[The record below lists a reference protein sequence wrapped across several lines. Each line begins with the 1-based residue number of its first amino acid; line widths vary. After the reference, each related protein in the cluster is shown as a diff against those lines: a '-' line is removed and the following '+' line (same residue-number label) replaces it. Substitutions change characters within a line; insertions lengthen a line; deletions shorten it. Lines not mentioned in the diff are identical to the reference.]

1 MEYYTQTYRPAV
13 EEGATRTF
21 EAQPEDAPPPP
32 PRLGLNVSRLAYF
45 HNMLLCVM
53 IFGLGGRAL
62 YLQGLSTEYQHSR
75 EKQKS
80 SHIKQ
85 LGWRGVIFD
94 RNDHVLANSV
104 RSYLLDIQPHK
115 VTSEGLLKVA
125 RRLPQILPKVDME
138 IMRSLEAL
146 SKVPEAERTTYQRLF
161 RHATPEERAQ
171 VVKELGK
178 FVNSH
183 KLQKRVYPKGDLAGS
198 LLGHMPIDSDF
209 TLTPVRGV
217 ELSYEALL
225 RGLTRHRTVERDSN
239 QRILQVDKMLPEESI
254 KGSSLRLT
262 IDMRIQQ
269 ITEAHLNDCV
279 RDMNARAGV
288 AVIMDPHNGDILA
301 MAQSPSYDPN
311 LYNTYPSEEHA
322 QRFSNHA
329 IESMY
334 EPGSTVKPLLVAAAL
349 NEKVVSAETMFSGM
363 GGAYNLGGHTVSD
376 THALREMNTLE
387 VIQHSSNVG
396 AIQIATLL
404 GRANYYNYLIRF
416 GFGASTEVGLEK
428 ELPGRLS
435 NITDIKQHKSQ
446 ASVVLGNWSYGY
458 GFSATPLQMA
468 QAISVIANGGNLVAP
483 RIVREIIHGS
493 GDVER
498 FPVTV
503 RRRVVRE
510 SVTKTVTQA
519 LVSVVEA
526 GTGKRA
532 RVDGYVVAGKT
543 GTTEKFQNNTYKS
556 GAFLT
561 SFIGFAPAENPRFAA
576 YIIIDD
582 PKNES
587 YGGTVAAPV
596 FSKISKEVLPY
607 LGVPPTRAQKESPQ
621 AVTRSFSPRASSEVT
636 IDYQPW
642 WSKDRFFRSDMS
654 QEELVPDLKGKDFPG
669 MLTALKELNADV
681 EIRGSGVVVSQTP
694 EAGEL
699 LPRGRRFKV
708 QMERPA
714 VVRHSTVKRLTAGR
728 TGEEGE
734 EGEGEGGE
742 EVKKTLAEEDAEQPM
757 DDSAPVAPLPMELM
771 RAAPREAPVP
781 LGAPPKRL

>member
-1 MEYYTQTYRPAV
+1 MEYKTRTHMPAFD
-13 EEGATRTF
+13 EGATHTF
-21 EAQPEDAPPPP
+21 EAQPEDLPPPP
-32 PRLGLNVSRLAYF
+32 ARRVGLNVSRLAYF
-45 HNMLLCVM
+45 HNML
-53 IFGLGGRAL
+53 IFFMVIILGGRAL
-62 YLQGLSTEYQHSR
+62 YLQGISREYQHSR

-94 RNDHVLANSV
+94 RNDHVLANTV

-115 VTSEGLLKVA
+115 VTAEGLLKVA
-125 RRLPQILPKVDME
+125 RRLPEIIPGVDME
-138 IMRSLEAL
+138 IMRSLEAWSRL
-146 SKVPEAERTTYQRLF
+146 PEAERPTYQRLF
-161 RHATPEERAQ
+161 RHATPDERAL
-171 VVKELGK
+171 VVRDLGK
-178 FVNSH
+178 FVNAH
-183 KLQKRVYPKGDLAGS
+183 KLQKRVYPKGDLAGA
-198 LLGHMPIDSDF
+198 LIGHMPINSDY
-209 TLTPVRGV
+209 TLEPIRGV
-217 ELSYEALL
+217 ERSYEALL
-225 RGLTRHRTVERDSN
+225 RGVTRHRTVERDSN
-239 QRILQVDKMLPEESI
+239 QKILQVDKMLPDEPMR
-254 KGSSLRLT
+254 GSSLRLT

-279 RDMNARAGV
+279 RDMNAKSGV
-288 AVIMDPHNGDILA
+288 AVIMDPYNGDILA
-301 MAQSPSYDPN
+301 MAQSPGYDPN
-311 LYNTYPSEEHA
+311 VYNSYPSEEHA

-349 NEKVVSAETMFSGM
+349 NEKVVNADTMFSGM

-404 GRANYYNYLIRF
+404 GRSNYYNYLIRF

-435 NITDIKQHKSQ
+435 NITDTKQKGQ

-483 RIVREIIHGS
+483 RIVREILHDS
-493 GDVER
+493 GEVEP
-498 FPVTV
+498 FPVTI

-561 SFIGFAPAENPRFAA
+561 SFIGFAPADRPRFAA

-582 PKNES
+582 PKHES

-621 AVTRSFSPRASSEVT
+621 LPTRSFSPRGSSEVT

-669 MLTALKELNADV
+669 MLAALKELSADV
-681 EIRGSGVVVSQTP
+681 EISGSGVVVSQTP

-714 VVRHSTVKRLTAGR
+714 VVRHSTVRRLTGGRLLEDEESGGAG
-728 TGEEGE
+728 
-734 EGEGEGGE
+734 
-742 EVKKTLAEEDAEQPM
+742 KKTLAEEDAEQPM
-757 DDSAPVAPLPMELM
+757 DDAAPTPLPMELM
-771 RAAPREAPVP
+771 RSAPREAPVAI
-781 LGAPPKRL
+781 GAPPRRL